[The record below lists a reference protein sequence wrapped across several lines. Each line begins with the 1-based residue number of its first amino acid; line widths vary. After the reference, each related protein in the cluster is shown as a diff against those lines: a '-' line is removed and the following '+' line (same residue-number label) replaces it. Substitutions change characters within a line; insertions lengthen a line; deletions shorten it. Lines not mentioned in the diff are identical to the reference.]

1 MDNGI
6 KHVQVNEKAY
16 CIIRM
21 SAFDAI
27 HFNLRVAEILSK
39 HGISQVESI
48 LTMSSKI
55 FGVLN
60 RADHDELLFT
70 LLEKSRAQDVD
81 SGNFL
86 TSWDEVN
93 LHFTPDNIADVYL
106 LALECLKLSILPVT
120 AGLKKKYWSGHGGN
134 DAGSHAA
141 TVQRLVENL
150 NPAVRTEL
158 VIWRVIESGLISY
171 ADVVSGRASFDSI
184 MRASAVIQFD
194 NAVQHALSK
203 VKK

>member
-1 MDNGI
+1 MEDSI
-6 KHVQVNEKAY
+6 KHVEINGRKFCV
-16 CIIRM
+16 IRM

-27 HFNLRVAEILSK
+27 HFNLRVAEILAK

-48 LTMSSKI
+48 LSMSSKI

-60 RADHDELLFT
+60 REDHDELLFT
-70 LLEKSRAQDVD
+70 LLAKSRAQLVD
-81 SGNFL
+81 NGEFL
-86 TSWDEVN
+86 DSWDAVN
-93 LHFTPDNIADVYL
+93 TNFTATNIADVYL
-106 LALECLKLSILPVT
+106 VALECLKLSILPVT
-120 AGLKKKYWSGHGGN
+120 AGLKKYWSGHSGN

-141 TVQRLVENL
+141 TVRRLAENL
-150 NPAVRTEL
+150 DRTVRTEL
-158 VIWRVIESGLISY
+158 VIWRVIESGLISFS
-171 ADVVSGRASFDSI
+171 DVVSGRASFDSI

>member
-1 MDNGI
+1 MPQAL
-6 KHVQVNEKAY
+6 H
-16 CIIRM
+16 
-21 SAFDAI
+21 SARYR
-27 HFNLRVAEILSK
+27 RV
-39 HGISQVESI
+39 
-48 LTMSSKI
+48 
-55 FGVLN
+55 
-60 RADHDELLFT
+60 
-70 LLEKSRAQDVD
+70 
-81 SGNFL
+81 
-86 TSWDEVN
+86 
-93 LHFTPDNIADVYL
+93 
-106 LALECLKLSILPVT
+106 
-120 AGLKKKYWSGHGGN
+120 KKKYWSGHGGN

>member
-1 MDNGI
+1 MDNPI
-6 KHVQVNEKAY
+6 KHVTVNDKQY
-16 CIIRM
+16 CIVRM

-27 HFNLRVAEILSK
+27 HFNLRVAEILAK
-39 HGISQVESI
+39 HGVSQVESI
-48 LTMSSKI
+48 LSMSAKV
-55 FGVLN
+55 FGMLN
-60 RADHDELLFT
+60 REDHDELLFT
-70 LLEKSRAQDVD
+70 LLEKSGVQAVET
-81 SGNFL
+81 GNPL
-86 TSWDEVN
+86 TNWDEVN
-93 LHFTPDNIADVYL
+93 LNFTAENIADIYL
-106 LALECLKLSILPVT
+106 VALECLKLSILPVT
-120 AGLKKKYWSGHGGN
+120 AGLKKYWSGHSGN

-141 TVQRLVENL
+141 TVQRLAENL
-150 NPAVRTEL
+150 NSSVRTEL

>member
-6 KHVQVNEKAY
+6 KHVEVNDKAY

-70 LLEKSRAQDVD
+70 LLEKSRAQDVE

-120 AGLKKKYWSGHGGN
+120 AGLKKYWSGHSGN

-150 NPAVRTEL
+150 NPTVRTEL

-171 ADVVSGRASFDSI
+171 ADVVTGRASFDSI